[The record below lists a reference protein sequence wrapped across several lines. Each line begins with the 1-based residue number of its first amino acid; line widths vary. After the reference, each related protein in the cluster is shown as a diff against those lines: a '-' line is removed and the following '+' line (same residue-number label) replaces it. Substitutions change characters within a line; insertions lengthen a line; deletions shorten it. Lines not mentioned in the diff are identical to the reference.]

1 MLLCLVP
8 EVKPAAETR
17 RARSARLTRRRIL
30 DAAHTLFVEQGYAAT
45 TIQQI
50 AERADVAWQTVYSV
64 FGNKPA
70 VLSAVFDVTV
80 VGDDEPVPMMQRPF
94 VREIDEEPDPRAKM
108 RIFARHLRATGERT
122 SGILSVIESAAGTD
136 PEIAQVWRTLQDQ
149 RRYGMGAAARAFEA
163 AGILRGGLDVEQAA
177 DLLWFFS
184 GPWAFRA
191 LVAGRGWSPAD
202 FEAWVAETLATQL
215 LRVTPQQTP

>member
-1 MLLCLVP
+1 M
-8 EVKPAAETR
+8 
-17 RARSARLTRRRIL
+17 
-30 DAAHTLFVEQGYAAT
+30 DAAHALFVGQGYAAT

-50 AERADVAWQTVYSV
+50 ADQADVAWQTVYSV

-70 VLSAVFDVTV
+70 ILAAVFDVTV

-94 VREIDEEPDPRAKM
+94 VRQIDEEPDPPAKM

-149 RRYGMGAAARAFEA
+149 RRYGMGAAARTFEE
-163 AGILRGGLDVEQAA
+163 AGILRAGLDVDQAA

-184 GPWAFRA
+184 GPWAYRA
-191 LVAGRGWSPAD
+191 LVAGRGWSPDD
-202 FEAWVAETLATQL
+202 FEAWVAETLVSQL
-215 LRVTPQQTP
+215 LAVTPQRSP

>member
-1 MLLCLVP
+1 MP

-30 DAAHTLFVEQGYAAT
+30 DAAHALFVEQGYAAT

-50 AERADVAWQTVYSV
+50 AEKADVAWQTVYSV

-80 VGDDEPVPMMQRPF
+80 VGDDDPVPMMRRPF
-94 VREIDEEPDPRAKM
+94 IRQIDEEPDPRAKM

-122 SGILSVIESAAGTD
+122 SAILSVIESAAGTD

-149 RRYGMGAAARAFEA
+149 RRYGMGAAARTFAE
-163 AGILRGGLDVEQAA
+163 AGILRAGLDVDQAA

-184 GPWAFRA
+184 GPWAYRA
-191 LVAGRGWSPAD
+191 LVAGRDWSPD
-202 FEAWVAETLATQL
+202 NFEVWVSETLVTQL
-215 LRVTPQQTP
+215 LEVTPQQSP

>member
-1 MLLCLVP
+1 VP
-8 EVKPAAETR
+8 EVKPTAETR

-30 DAAHTLFVEQGYAAT
+30 DAAHLLFTEQGYAAT

-50 AERADVAWQTVYSV
+50 AEKADVAWQTVYSV

-94 VREIDEEPDPRAKM
+94 VRQIDEEPDPRAKM
-108 RIFARHLRATGERT
+108 RIFAGHLRATGERT
-122 SGILSVIESAAGTD
+122 SAILSVIESAAATD

-149 RRYGMGAAARAFEA
+149 RRYGMGAAARTFAEA
-163 AGILRGGLDVEQAA
+163 DLLRDGLDVDRAA

-184 GPWAFRA
+184 GPWAYRA
-191 LVAGRGWSPAD
+191 LVAGRGWSPDD
-202 FEAWVAETLATQL
+202 FETWVAETLAAQL
-215 LRVTPQQTP
+215 LSVTPQQSP

>member
-1 MLLCLVP
+1 VP

-30 DAAHTLFVEQGYAAT
+30 DAAHALFVEQGYAAT

-50 AERADVAWQTVYSV
+50 AEKADVAWQTVYSV

-80 VGDDEPVPMMQRPF
+80 VGDDDPVPMMRRPF
-94 VREIDEEPDPRAKM
+94 IRQIDEEPDPRAKM

-122 SGILSVIESAAGTD
+122 SAILSVIESAAGTD

-149 RRYGMGAAARAFEA
+149 RRYGMGEAARTFAE
-163 AGILRGGLDVEQAA
+163 AGILRAGLDVDQAA

-184 GPWAFRA
+184 GPWAYRA
-191 LVAGRGWSPAD
+191 LVAGRGWSPD
-202 FEAWVAETLATQL
+202 NFEVWVSETLVTQL
-215 LRVTPQQTP
+215 LEVTPQQSP

>member
-1 MLLCLVP
+1 MP

-30 DAAHTLFVEQGYAAT
+30 NAAHELFVEQGYAAT

-50 AERADVAWQTVYSV
+50 AEKADVAWQTVYSV

-94 VREIDEEPDPRAKM
+94 VQQIDAEPDPPSKM

-122 SGILSVIESAAGTD
+122 ADILSVIESAAGTD

-149 RRYGMGAAARAFEA
+149 RRYGMGVAARTFKE
-163 AGILRGGLDVEQAA
+163 AGILRDDLDVDRAA

-184 GPWAFRA
+184 GPWSYRA

-202 FEAWVAETLATQL
+202 FEAWVAETLVTQL

>member
-1 MLLCLVP
+1 MP

-17 RARSARLTRRRIL
+17 RARSSRLTRRRIL
-30 DAAHTLFVEQGYAAT
+30 DAAHVLFVEQGYAAT

-50 AERADVAWQTVYSV
+50 ADKADVAWQTVYSV

-94 VREIDEEPDPRAKM
+94 VRQIDEEPDPRAKM
-108 RIFARHLRATGERT
+108 RIFAQHLRATGERT

-149 RRYGMGAAARAFEA
+149 RRYGMGAAARTFDE
-163 AGILRGGLDVEQAA
+163 AGILRDGLNVDQAA

-184 GPWAFRA
+184 GPWAYRA
-191 LVAGRGWSPAD
+191 LVAGRGWSPRD
-202 FEAWVAETLATQL
+202 FEAWVAETLVTQL